1 MNRLKKA
8 LVLLLSLCLLV
19 AMTACG
25 GGEKTMSKEEYEDAV
40 TKLGEDFTA
49 IQNEAA
55 GLDMS
60 DVDGAVKLLED
71 AKTPLQDFIA
81 LTPPDD
87 YADAHAKLSSGSQAM
102 VDYIDIVI
110 AMVNETDMDK
120 IQEQAQQMLEY
131 IQTATQDLTEG
142 AALLEEAA
150 G

>member
-8 LVLLLSLCLLV
+8 LVLLLSLCLLM

-55 GLDMS
+55 SLDMS

-71 AKTPLQDFIA
+71 AKAPLEEFIA

-87 YADAHAKLSSGSQAM
+87 YAGAHAKLSSGGQAM
-102 VDYIDIVI
+102 VDYIDIII
-110 AMVNETDMDK
+110 AMVNETDINK

-142 AALLEEAA
+142 VALLEEAA